1 MGHIVA
7 VIMERFEDLLCRKKL
22 YFGITVKGVLS
33 SEILLS
39 HKQTVHKM
47 ITTKKSLRT
56 FRDLLYR
63 EISNITYICK
73 QRLP

>member
-7 VIMERFEDLLCRKKL
+7 VIMERFEDLLYQKKL
-22 YFGITVKGVLS
+22 YFGITIKGALS
-33 SEILLS
+33 SEILPS

-47 ITTKKSLRT
+47 IPTKKSLRT
-56 FRDLLYR
+56 FRDLLYQ
-63 EISNITYICK
+63 EVSNITYICK